1 MKEIVEYIVYN
12 PPSYNINPEKIMM
25 NHAGRYITLRKES
38 EKEKRYYRYDLANGS
53 FERINFYKTVD
64 TKINPVDVR
73 NITSW
78 FKNCQIVT
86 DDPKFARL
94 YYYARSE
101 YRNRYSSPVRYIEA
115 FATKRVAYL
124 EQWLALGVRFEHV
137 EDMFSQGRASY
148 RSYSKIR
155 YAPKDFS
162 KELLDYVIDKSN
174 HSEKGLTYS
183 ELNTLYEQYNNGE
196 YHILKHV
203 KDVAAKHPEYYR
215 LFVIQRNR
223 WDNEFYDFLEDPIF
237 LHSRDKMLKTI
248 LKFNLDIES
257 FLSYLY
263 YLSNVEGLT
272 VEELLADYPDYL
284 DREYYLKAGT
294 MSKMEKYPK
303 LFLTTSWKQEKEFK
317 SLKRLQ
323 RLEDVHN
330 VQGDTADDDFNNN
343 INDNKHLEYK
353 KGKYL
358 IRMPLNAHDI
368 KDEAAQMHH
377 CVASYIERIE
387 AGQTIVMF
395 MREKETPEQS
405 LVTVEVHDNKI
416 VQARANRNR
425 DPTLQQTI
433 WLQKWAEKKKLEIA
447 CSNLS

>member
-1 MKEIVEYIVYN
+1 MTEYVVYA
-12 PPSYNINPEKIMM
+12 PYYGSSAETIMM
-25 NHAGRYITLRKES
+25 NHEGRYITLQKES
-38 EKEKRYYRYDLANGS
+38 EKDKRYYRYDLANGS

-64 TKINPVDVR
+64 TKINAVDVR

-78 FKNCQIVT
+78 FKDCQIVT

-101 YRNRYSSPVRYIEA
+101 YRNRYSSPVRFIEA

-124 EQWLALGVRFEHV
+124 EQWLALGVRFDHV
-137 EDMFSQGRASY
+137 EEMFEKRRASY
-148 RSYSKIR
+148 KSYSKVR
-155 YAPKDFS
+155 YAPKDFN
-162 KELLDYVIDKSN
+162 KELLDFVIDKSN
-174 HSEKGLTYS
+174 KSEKGISYR
-183 ELNTLYEQYNNGE
+183 ELNELYEQYNNGE
-196 YHILKHV
+196 YHILQQV
-203 KDVAAKHPEYYR
+203 KEVVDRHPEYYR
-215 LFVIQRNR
+215 LFNIQRNV
-223 WDNEFYDFLEDPIF
+223 WDTDFYDFLEDKVF
-237 LHSRDKMLKTI
+237 LSSRDKMLKTI
-248 LKFNLDIES
+248 IKYNLDIES

-284 DREYYLKAGT
+284 EREYYLKAGT

-303 LFLTTSWKQEKEFK
+303 LFLSTSWKQEKEFR

-330 VQGDTADDDFNNN
+330 IQDDRHDDDFNNN

-358 IRMPLNAHDI
+358 IRMPLGAHDI

-395 MREKETPEQS
+395 MREKKQPEQS
-405 LVTVEVHDNKI
+405 LVTVEVHDNKV
-416 VQARANRNR
+416 VQARGNRNR
-425 DPTLQQTI
+425 DPTLQQII

-447 CSNLS
+447 CSNLM